1 MSTKYPWDSEAP
13 RAPPPSAVAKLRRT
27 RARGILAK
35 ASDDNIIP
43 LGGRGKHFKGHAK
56 RGKHEIR
63 KAHEQTPKAL
73 KRKLPISAQGLPA
86 VFMAWFTRRYSGGL
100 FPVTSG
106 TIQPRRSLR
115 EENSTCLSPVPLFV
129 GLEPQSL
136 QRKR

>member
-86 VFMAWFTRRYSGGL
+86 SGVVYPPLQWWAVFGDKRDDSTAAFSARGEFNLSLARLSRARREADW
-100 FPVTSG
+100 V
-106 TIQPRRSLR
+106 R
-115 EENSTCLSPVPLFV
+115 
-129 GLEPQSL
+129 
-136 QRKR
+136 